1 MLRLLVTLSVIL
13 SFASSIYAEM
23 IYLKDGQVVQGKI
36 VGEGTNDITVQ
47 TKFQTKKIS
56 RNEILRIM
64 YGERKMEKIYL
75 LMNDGTTQTG
85 FLVDQDAS
93 QVIIRD
99 KEDSPKERTVAKTLI
114 KQMSTSGE
122 IVPLD
127 PSIAVRG
134 GVFYPFNSKGAKL
147 KAAPIVFGGSDF
159 NLQFIKNTRFIAEA
173 GWVKSKSKQKGVTMQ
188 IIPIQAGL
196 IYDFSYSRLH
206 LMPKVTFGTS
216 IIDFNDGEGDQERSF
231 AFSSFSGLGLV
242 YELAERHFYAGLWAE
257 YAYMK
262 DKSSYLHGMDVSLG
276 FSYRF

>member
-1 MLRLLVTLSVIL
+1 MLRFIVALSVIL

-36 VGEGTNDITVQ
+36 VGEGTTDITVQ
-47 TKFQTKKIS
+47 TQFQTKRIS
-56 RNEILRIM
+56 RNDILRIM

-99 KEDSPKERTVAKTLI
+99 KEDSPKERTIAKSLI

-127 PSIAVRG
+127 PSISIRG
-134 GVFYPFNSKGAKL
+134 GRFYPFNSKGAKL
-147 KAAPIVFGGSDF
+147 KPAAMIFGGSDF
-159 NLQFIKNTRFIAEA
+159 NLLFIKNTRFIAEA
-173 GWVKSKSKQKGVTMQ
+173 GWAKNKSKQKGVTMQ
-188 IIPIQAGL
+188 FIPIQAGL
-196 IYDFSYSRLH
+196 IYDFSFSRFH
-206 LMPKVTFGTS
+206 IMPKATFGTC
-216 IIDFNDGEGDQERSF
+216 IIDFNDGEGGNERSF
-231 AFSSFSGLGLV
+231 AFSSFAGIGLV
-242 YELAERHFYAGLWAE
+242 YELAERHFYAGLWSS

-262 DKSSYLHGMDVSLG
+262 DKSSYLHGVDVSLG